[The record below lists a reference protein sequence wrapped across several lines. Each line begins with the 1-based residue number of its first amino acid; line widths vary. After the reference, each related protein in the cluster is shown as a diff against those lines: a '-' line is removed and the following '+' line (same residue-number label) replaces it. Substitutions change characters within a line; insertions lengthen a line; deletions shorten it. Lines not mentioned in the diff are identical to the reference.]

1 MTKLRVECVVSMIWN
16 KTLYRFIHTA
26 LIMQQFGNIFSSCSE
41 GQEKSAIGLE
51 IICSLF
57 FNMAP
62 TCTVILIS
70 DHMIM
75 FYMKGVAHCGER
87 TSNPAV
93 SFDSTEQL
101 SPGSSCS
108 CFFFFWDKLTVH
120 YMCSLMY
127 KRLACENYEAFNSKW
142 LDEFKRA
149 TVRKHVHHNNSIW
162 C

>member
-41 GQEKSAIGLE
+41 GQEKSALGLE

-87 TSNPAV
+87 TEKKHPTLLFPSTLQNNFHLAHRAAV
-93 SFDSTEQL
+93 FL
-101 SPGSSCS
+101 
-108 CFFFFWDKLTVH
+108 FFGDKLTVH

-127 KRLACENYEAFNSKW
+127 KRLACENYEAFNSK
-142 LDEFKRA
+142 
-149 TVRKHVHHNNSIW
+149 
-162 C
+162 